1 MYAMNVARFHRFPE
15 SRQKG
20 SWALPRLA
28 LFTSREVRSGVCRPP
43 GWGDGKGTGFG
54 IGPPLS
60 APDLTPIFSP
70 AQSHYSI
77 QKGAAFLG
85 IGTDNVR
92 LVGTDER

>member
-28 LFTSREVRSGVCRPP
+28 LFTSREVRERGLPAP

-54 IGPPLS
+54 IGPPLRPRS
-60 APDLTPIFSP
+60 DPRLLP

>member
-1 MYAMNVARFHRFPE
+1 MYAMNVARFHHFPE

-28 LFTSREVRSGVCRPP
+28 LFTSREVRSGVCQPRGGGTGK
-43 GWGDGKGTGFG
+43 GWGL
-54 IGPPLS
+54 GP
-60 APDLTPIFSP
+60 APPSPKSDPHLLP

-85 IGTDNVR
+85 IGTDNVH